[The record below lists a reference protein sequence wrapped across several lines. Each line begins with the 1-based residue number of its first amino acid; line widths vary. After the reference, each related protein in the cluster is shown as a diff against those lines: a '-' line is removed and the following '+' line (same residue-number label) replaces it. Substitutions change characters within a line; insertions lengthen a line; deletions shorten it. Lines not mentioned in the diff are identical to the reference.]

1 MTIRVFSYG
10 GGVQSTAALVL
21 AAQGKIDFPTF
32 LFANVGDD
40 SEHPTTLRY
49 VREIAMPFAE
59 EHSIDLR
66 ETRRI
71 FRRGHR
77 KDQHET
83 LYQLLLRDEKSVSIP
98 ARMSSSGA
106 PGRRQCTSDYKVGW
120 IDYVL
125 RQMGATK
132 EQRAVIGLGISLDEL
147 QRMSSDDPDL
157 VSTKEYPL
165 IDLRLTRSDCINII
179 QRAGLPV
186 PPKSSCWF
194 CPFHSI
200 ARWREMK
207 EHEPE
212 LFERA
217 VALERLKN
225 DHRHALGKDSVWL
238 TRKLMP
244 LDQAVAGT
252 QHELDFDDACESG
265 YCLT

>member
-1 MTIRVFSYG
+1 
-10 GGVQSTAALVL
+10 VL
-21 AAQGKIDFPTF
+21 ATQGTIDFSVF

-40 SEHPTTLRY
+40 SEHPATLRY
-49 VREIAMPFAE
+49 VREVAMPFAE
-59 EHSIDLR
+59 EHHIDLR
-66 ETRRI
+66 ETARV
-71 FRRGHR
+71 FRRGTR
-77 KDQHET
+77 KGQRET
-83 LYQLLLRDEKSVSIP
+83 LYQRLLRDERSNIIP
-98 ARMSSSGA
+98 MRMSGNGS
-106 PGRRQCTSDYKVGW
+106 PGNRGCTVDYK
-120 IDYVL
+120 IDWLNYVL

-132 EQRAVIGLGISLDEL
+132 ENRAVIGLGISLDEL

-165 IDLRLTRSDCINII
+165 IDLRLTRQDCINII

-194 CPFHSI
+194 CPFHTI
-200 ARWREMK
+200 TRWRAMK
-207 EHEPE
+207 EHETE

-217 VALERLKN
+217 VALERTKN
-225 DHRHALGKDSVWL
+225 EHRHALGKDSVWL
-238 TRKLMP
+238 TRALLP